1 MAEKTIQAT
10 IQAYVA
16 QRLNWLQGLPEH
28 PQKAA
33 MANLRRGVGCVPGD
47 LPELWGIF
55 LQDIPPELESKN
67 GVPTKGEWAIYLAL
81 TLYALHQQ
89 GHALPRDAM
98 HQDGA
103 RFGSAVR
110 QLVKPNEKPEE
121 SSILRRFNALA
132 TADTMAERAQHLRGV
147 IQLLRANGIPLDYVR
162 LATDLYALQF
172 PAGAQRVRLRWGQ
185 DFYRKPADDDE
196 ANPDSENAKE
206 N

>member
-1 MAEKTIQAT
+1 
-10 IQAYVA
+10 
-16 QRLNWLQGLPEH
+16 
-28 PQKAA
+28 
-33 MANLRRGVGCVPGD
+33 
-47 LPELWGIF
+47 
-55 LQDIPPELESKN
+55 
-67 GVPTKGEWAIYLAL
+67 
-81 TLYALHQQ
+81 
-89 GHALPRDAM
+89 M